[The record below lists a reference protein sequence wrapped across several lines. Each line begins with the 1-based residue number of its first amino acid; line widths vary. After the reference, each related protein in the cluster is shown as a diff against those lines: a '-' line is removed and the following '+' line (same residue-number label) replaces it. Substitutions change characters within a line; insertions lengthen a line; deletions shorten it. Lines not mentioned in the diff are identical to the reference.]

1 MFRNKK
7 LTDSII
13 LKSLI
18 EDYLKWFSIHQL
30 KKYIFLITSHINPNK
45 FISIHGY
52 LKKKINHQIVF
63 VIL

>member
-52 LKKKINHQIVF
+52 LKKKN
-63 VIL
+63 